1 MDLIEIIK
9 AWKIANNPSDSQYQ
23 LALKR
28 SEICENCPSKK
39 TITKIFKLGII
50 CSECGCPIEKKIYSI
65 KENAC
70 PLGKW
75 KNVDA
80 EYFKNIKIKKINSIL

>member
-1 MDLIEIIK
+1 MYLIEIIK
-9 AWKIANNPSDSQYQ
+9 AWKIANNPNEGQYQ

-50 CSECGCPIEKKIYSI
+50 CSECGCPIEKKVYSI

-80 EYFKNIKIKKINSIL
+80 EYFKNIKFKKINSIL

>member
-23 LALKR
+23 LALQR

-50 CSECGCPIEKKIYSI
+50 CGECGCPIEKKVYSI

-75 KNVDA
+75 KDIDSN
-80 EYFKNIKIKKINSIL
+80 YFKNIEFKKTKSVL